1 MVLTLTASALLV
13 LAGVAILRSAGDVR
27 LGNAVRPTPAP
38 TSTISEMNEPAPPT
52 TPSTT
57 PSTAPPTTPSAST
70 PSTPATPSI
79 PPSRT
84 PSTTPRGDLASKV
97 VALVNVERARAGCG
111 PVAPDP
117 ALTRAAQRHSDDMAA
132 HAYFSHTSPDG
143 RGFAQRIRSEGW
155 VGGALAENIAA
166 GQRSADAVMQAW
178 MASAGHRANIL
189 DCAYLAI
196 GVGVAT
202 GGSYGTYWTQAFGA

>member
-27 LGNAVRPTPAP
+27 LGNAVRPTPSP
-38 TSTISEMNEPAPPT
+38 TSTISEMNEPAPTNTPST
-52 TPSTT
+52 TSPAPSTT
-57 PSTAPPTTPSAST
+57 PS
-70 PSTPATPSI
+70 PSTPPSGTAPN
-79 PPSRT
+79 PPRD
-84 PSTTPRGDLASKV
+84 DLASQV

-111 PVAPDP
+111 PVTPDP
-117 ALTRAAQRHSDDMAA
+117 ALTRAAQHHSADMAS

-155 VGGALAENIAA
+155 VGGPLAENIAA
-166 GQRSADAVMQAW
+166 GQRGAGAVMEAW
-178 MASAGHRANIL
+178 MASPGHRANIL
-189 DCAYLAI
+189 DCAYRAI